1 MTNRDKL
8 LRAKRRVDEITGFCV
23 HLTAFAA
30 VMAVLL
36 ALNVA
41 YDPEWWVQ
49 WPFLGWGIGILAHAA
64 AVFGRTPRFIAAWRL
79 RKIRELRAKM

>member
-49 WPFLGWGIGILAHAA
+49 WPFLGWGIGI
-64 AVFGRTPRFIAAWRL
+64 FGPCRRRVRPDAPQQGDCRG
-79 RKIRELRAKM
+79 RKAD